1 MRASPHDELARE
13 VDGLIDE
20 LGRSRASLVPILME
34 IQQRRSRGALG
45 LRQAQPEREGQA
57 QPERESE
64 REIFALVAERL
75 RLSPAEVA
83 GVASFYSFLGT
94 QQRGRSVVRLCRSIS
109 CDLCEK
115 DRIARELETLLGIR
129 FGETTADGTFTLEW
143 TNCIGMC
150 DQGPALLVDGELHA
164 RVTPEKARELLDQCR
179 ARAALETPEVHR

>member
-1 MRASPHDELARE
+1 MRALQQDELAHE
-13 VDGLIDE
+13 VDGLIGE

-34 IQQRRSRGALG
+34 LQRRRD
-45 LRQAQPEREGQA
+45 QP
-57 QPERESE
+57 E

-75 RLSPAEVA
+75 GLSPAEVA

-94 QQRGRSVVRLCRSIS
+94 QRRGRFVVRLCRSIS

-115 DRIARELETLLGIR
+115 DHTARALEAGLGIR
-129 FGETTADGTFTLEW
+129 FGETTADGAFTLEW
-143 TNCIGMC
+143 TNCLGMC

-179 ARAALETPEVHR
+179 TRAALETPEVHR